1 MARGVA
7 LCSGAWEQQRGRT
20 QPCRTPEAWHWGRGD
35 ALSRGQHPAPAAP
48 FLCPQWFLLLL
59 TNLVL
64 VTFGGSQVSVAGLPL
79 AAGSSAA
86 LSGHPHPAQPPW
98 LAQHHCCLHSGSAQ
112 ALLRLCSVLSAH
124 TPSGGTPRWALA
136 APVVL
141 RPQLLG
147 CAICGQSARGQ
158 VAAGLRINPL
168 TLPLPVLSD
177 TGVRRN
183 FWADPDVFS

>member
-20 QPCRTPEAWHWGRGD
+20 QPCRTPEARRWGRGD
-35 ALSRGQHPAPAAP
+35 ALSRGQHPAPGAP

-64 VTFGGSQVSVAGLPL
+64 VTFGGSRVSVAGLPL

-98 LAQHHCCLHSGSAQ
+98 LAQHHCCLRSGSAQ
-112 ALLRLCSVLSAH
+112 ALLCAVSPHPQRGDASLG
-124 TPSGGTPRWALA
+124 SGCPRGP
-136 APVVL
+136 APPASRVCNL
-141 RPQLLG
+141 WPKRPRAGG
-147 CAICGQSARGQ
+147 CR
-158 VAAGLRINPL
+158 P
-168 TLPLPVLSD
+168 PH
-177 TGVRRN
+177 
-183 FWADPDVFS
+183 